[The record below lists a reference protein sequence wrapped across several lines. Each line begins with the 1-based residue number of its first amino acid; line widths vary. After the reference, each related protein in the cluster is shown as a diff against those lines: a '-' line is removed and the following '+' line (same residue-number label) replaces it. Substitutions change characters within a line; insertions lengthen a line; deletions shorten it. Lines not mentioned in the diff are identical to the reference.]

1 MPNTKPVGVA
11 FADPDLV
18 AGTTI
23 TGAAI
28 SGGTITDAAISGG
41 TVAGA
46 TLTTATITS
55 PSITGASIGV
65 TSLNLNVA
73 KPAAAG
79 STRANATALT
89 ASFNW
94 VTGADA
100 AVGVVLPAPTAG
112 RVVAI
117 KNDDTANAVLK
128 VYAPGTAK
136 INGVA
141 GDTAFSMAAKTACFF
156 VAYDATDWFSIP
168 LVAS

>member
-11 FADPDLV
+11 FADPELV
-18 AGTTI
+18 SGTTI
-23 TGAAI
+23 TGATI
-28 SGGTITDAAISGG
+28 SGGTIDGAA
-41 TVAGA
+41 
-46 TLTTATITS
+46 
-55 PSITGASIGV
+55 ITGATASV

-79 STRANATALT
+79 STRADATALT
-89 ASFNW
+89 ASFSW

-100 AVGVVLPAPTAG
+100 TKGVVLPAPTAG
-112 RVVAI
+112 RVIAV
-117 KNDDTANAVLK
+117 KNDDAANAVLK
-128 VYAPGTAK
+128 VYAPGSAK

-141 GDTAFSMAAKTACFF
+141 GTTAFSMAAKTACFF

>member
-11 FADPDLV
+11 FADPELV
-18 AGTTI
+18 SGTTI

-28 SGGTITDAAISGG
+28 SGGTIDS
-41 TVAGA
+41 
-46 TLTTATITS
+46 ATITNATIS
-55 PSITGASIGV
+55 SGTAAVS
-65 TSLNLNVA
+65 SLNLNVA

-79 STRANATALT
+79 STRADATALT
-89 ASFNW
+89 ASFSW

-100 AVGVVLPAPTAG
+100 TKGVVLPAPTAG
-112 RVVAI
+112 RVIAI

-128 VYAPGTAK
+128 VYAPGSAQ

-141 GDTAFSMAAKTACFF
+141 GSTAFSMAAKTACFF
-156 VAYDATDWFSIP
+156 VAYDTTDWFSIP

>member
-11 FADPDLV
+11 FADPELV

-23 TGAAI
+23 TGATI
-28 SGGTITDAAISGG
+28 SGGTITDATISGG
-41 TVAGA
+41 TIA
-46 TLTTATITS
+46 S
-55 PSITGASIGV
+55 PAITGATVAV

-79 STRANATALT
+79 STRADATALT
-89 ASFNW
+89 ASFSW
-94 VTGADA
+94 VTAADA
-100 AVGVVLPAPTAG
+100 TKGVVLPAPTAG
-112 RVVAI
+112 RVIAI
-117 KNDDTANAVLK
+117 KNDDAANAILK
-128 VYAPGTAK
+128 VYAPGSAQ

-141 GDTAFSMAAKTACFF
+141 GSTAFSMAAKTACFF

>member
-11 FADPDLV
+11 FADPELV
-18 AGTTI
+18 SGT
-23 TGAAI
+23 
-28 SGGTITDAAISGG
+28 TITDAAISGG
-41 TVAGA
+41 TIAGA
-46 TLTTATITS
+46 TITNATISSGTAVVS
-55 PSITGASIGV
+55 
-65 TSLNLNVA
+65 SLSLNVA

-79 STRANATALT
+79 STRADATALT
-89 ASFNW
+89 ASFSW

-100 AVGVVLPAPTAG
+100 TKGVVLPAPTAG
-112 RVVAI
+112 RVIAI

-128 VYAPGTAK
+128 VYAPGSAQ

-141 GDTAFSMAAKTACFF
+141 GSTAFSMAAKTACFF

>member
-11 FADPDLV
+11 FSDPELV

-23 TGAAI
+23 TGATI
-28 SGGTITDAAISGG
+28 SNSTITGGTLSSP
-41 TVAGA
+41 
-46 TLTTATITS
+46 TL
-55 PSITGASIGV
+55 TGASLSV
-65 TSLNLNVA
+65 DVA

-79 STRANATALT
+79 STRADATALT
-89 ASFNW
+89 ASFSW

-100 AVGVVLPAPTAG
+100 TKGVVLPAPTAG
-112 RVVAI
+112 RLFVL

-128 VYAPGTAK
+128 VYAPGSAK

-141 GDTAFSMAAKTACFF
+141 GTTAFSMAAKTACWF
-156 VAYDATDWFSIP
+156 VAYDSTDWFSVP

>member
-11 FADPDLV
+11 FADPELV

-23 TGAAI
+23 TGATI
-28 SGGTITDAAISGG
+28 SGGTITDATISGG
-41 TVAGA
+41 TIASP
-46 TLTTATITS
+46 TITS
-55 PSITGASIGV
+55 GSVGV
-65 TSLNLNVA
+65 ASLNLDVA

-79 STRANATALT
+79 STRADATALT

-94 VTGADA
+94 VTAADA
-100 AVGVVLPAPTAG
+100 AKGVVLPAPTAG

-117 KNDDTANAVLK
+117 KNDDTANAILK
-128 VYAPGTAK
+128 VYAPGSAK

-141 GDTAFSMAAKTACFF
+141 GSTAFSMAAKTAGFF
-156 VAYDATDWFSIP
+156 VAYDATDWFSVP